1 MYGWQLGGTHPIGML
16 SCLVTACKRS
26 FRQGNIFS
34 SVCQE
39 FCSQGGLPQCML
51 GYHLLEQTPPGADT
65 PQDQASPGPGTDP
78 GRRHPSR
85 IRHPLGPGTTPRS
98 SQPPRNACWEI
109 RSTSRRYA
117 SYWNVILFIKES
129 SQIFIAG
136 KPYEPNDFHVVMETS
151 ISVTVQW
158 KAGFAAGYGPQTFR
172 LEYKN
177 ATEKGTD
184 NLICSWFVLL
194 ISKEI
199 LWFQKDPNMPST
211 TD

>member
-1 MYGWQLGGTHPIGML
+1 ML
-16 SCLVTACKRS
+16 SCLITARKRS
-26 FRQGNIFS
+26 FGQGNIFS

-51 GYHLLEQTPPGADT
+51 GYHLLEQTPPLADT
-65 PQDQASPGPGTDP
+65 PRT
-78 GRRHPSR
+78 
-85 IRHPLGPGTTPRS
+85 RHPLDQAPTLGEDTPPGSGTPLGLGTTPRS
-98 SQPPRNACWEI
+98 SHPPRNACWEI

-136 KPYEPNDFHVVMETS
+136 KPYEPNDFRVVMETS

-177 ATEKGTD
+177 ATEKATD
-184 NLICSWFVLL
+184 NLICS
-194 ISKEI
+194 
-199 LWFQKDPNMPST
+199 
-211 TD
+211 